1 MAYSQ
6 EEKDSIFSK
15 ILIEIENGRAL
26 RTVLKDE
33 GMPSSQTFFIWI
45 DEDEIKSKQYARSCK
60 LRADAKFDDIENDY
74 NTPPERDSVTGKIDT
89 GWVAL
94 QRLKIDSKKWEASKL
109 NPKKY
114 GERLITE
121 GTTTNLNVELTKEEA
136 EKINKALEDKF

>member
-6 EEKDSIFSK
+6 EQVDTIFAR

-26 RTVLKDE
+26 RSVLKDKD
-33 GMPSSQTFFIWI
+33 MPGSETFYVWV
-45 DEDEIKSKQYARSCK
+45 DESEEKAKQYARSCK

-74 NTPPERDSVTGKIDT
+74 NTPPERDALTGKIDT

-114 GERLITE
+114 GEKLQTDVTTNGKDVNT
-121 GTTTNLNVELTKEEA
+121 GTTIVFK
-136 EKINKALEDKF
+136 KFGDTDSE